1 MLTFTLAQLFS
12 VRKGFIYSYNKPI
25 VNEDIGIEVTEKIAD
40 LMGQNNFI
48 SSVTQYNGTVYAYID
63 QEFPE
68 SVNAEGFY
76 MMCDVA
82 QALQE
87 YSDAQQEYLR
97 QQQEAA
103 EAAAQ
108 EQSQE
113 PTPEEP

>member
-25 VNEDIGIEVTEKIAD
+25 ENEDIGIEITEKIAD

-48 SSVTQYNGTVYAYID
+48 SSVTRYNGTVYAYID

-68 SVNAEGFY
+68 SVNADGFN
-76 MMCDVA
+76 MLCDVA
-82 QALQE
+82 QSLQE

-97 QQQEAA
+97 QQQEAV
-103 EAAAQ
+103 EAAQ